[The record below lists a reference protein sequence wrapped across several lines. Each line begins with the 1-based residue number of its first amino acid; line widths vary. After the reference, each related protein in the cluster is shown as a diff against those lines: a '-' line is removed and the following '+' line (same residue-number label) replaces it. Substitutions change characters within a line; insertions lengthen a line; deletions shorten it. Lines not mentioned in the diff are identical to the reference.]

1 MDASH
6 KECRLRIE
14 KLNGMTFQ
22 RIRSAIFIG
31 MFLFAGHGY
40 AQNRSSVADY
50 MRPANE
56 VSMTGHIADKL
67 NQSIENRL
75 LVQDVE
81 HLITPFRNRT
91 ETRLWQSEFWGK
103 WFTSAVLAYR
113 YQPDPRLKSVLDEAV
128 NGILA
133 TQSRDGYIGNY
144 APESHLQQWD
154 IWGRKYTMLGLLDY
168 HEVFG
173 DKKSLNA
180 AKKLA
185 DHLIQEIKES
195 SDGLIVTKG
204 NYRGM
209 AASSVLEPIVKLYRL
224 SGDQRYLDFA
234 KEIVREW
241 TLQQG
246 PQLIAKSM
254 VDVSKRFPRPK
265 NWYSPEQG
273 QKAYEMM
280 SCYEGLL
287 ELYRVTGE
295 VEYREA
301 VENTWQNIRDT
312 EINIAGSGASEEMW
326 FGGRKL
332 QTLPIAHYQETCV
345 TVTWIKLNQQLLRLT
360 GDVKYADE
368 IERAY
373 YNALLGALNRDASD
387 WAKYTPLNG
396 QRLPGSGQCGMDL
409 NCCNASGP
417 RGQFTLPLTTVMAME
432 NGVSVNFFV
441 GGDYVLETPR
451 GNRITLKQETN
462 YPLSGSVSVSVT
474 LPAPEELT
482 LRLRIPA
489 WSKISN
495 VTVNGESQAGVQAGE
510 YFEITR
516 RWTSADI
523 VGLELDMRGRI
534 VTHGDELRRF
544 AAICRGPVVLARD
557 SRLAGPPLIT
567 VDKPVADS
575 SGYIDL
581 AEVPNPLADNIWM
594 QYTAS
599 FIPESYTE
607 QGADPIKIQ
616 LCDYASAGNGE
627 QHSEFTVWFA
637 QLFSGRHEP
646 SLKAGER
653 IY

>member
-1 MDASH
+1 M
-6 KECRLRIE
+6 
-14 KLNGMTFQ
+14 FQ
-22 RIRSAIFIG
+22 MIRSA
-31 MFLFAGHGY
+31 LFVVALLFVGNGY
-40 AQNRSSVADY
+40 AQKQLSVADY
-50 MRPANE
+50 MRPADE
-56 VSMTGHIADKL
+56 VSMTGHLADKL
-67 NQSIENRL
+67 NQSVKNRL
-75 LVQDVE
+75 LAQDVD
-81 HLITPFRNRT
+81 HLIDPFRNRT

-113 YQPDPRLKSVLDEAV
+113 YRPDPGLKSVLDDAM
-128 NGILA
+128 NGLLA
-133 TQSRDGYIGNY
+133 TQSPDGYIGNY

-185 DHLIQEIKES
+185 DHLIQEINGS
-195 SDGLIVTKG
+195 DDGLIVTKG

-209 AASSVLEPIVKLYRL
+209 AASSVLEPMVKLYRL
-224 SGDQRYLDFA
+224 SGDQHYLDFA

-241 TLQQG
+241 SLQQG
-246 PQLIAKSM
+246 PQLIAKSTM
-254 VDVSKRFPRPK
+254 DVSRRFPKPK

-295 VEYREA
+295 IAYREA

-387 WAKYTPLNG
+387 WAKYTPLTG

-417 RGQFTLPLTTVMAME
+417 RGQFTLPLTTVMATGS
-432 NGVSVNFFV
+432 GVSVNFFV
-441 GGDYVLETPR
+441 GGEYVLETPR
-451 GNRITLKQETN
+451 GNRIVLKQETN
-462 YPLSGSVSVSVT
+462 YPVSGIVNVSMALSN
-474 LPAPEELT
+474 PEELT

-489 WSKISN
+489 WSKVSN
-495 VTVNGESQAGVQAGE
+495 VTINGTSQTGVQAGE

-516 RWTSADI
+516 RWTSSDR
-523 VGLELDMRGRI
+523 VKLELDMRGRI
-534 VTHGDELRRF
+534 VVQGEGPRQF

-557 SRLAGPPLIT
+557 SRLKGPPLIT
-567 VDKPVADS
+567 VDAPVADS
-575 SGYIDL
+575 NGYVEL
-581 AEVPNPLADNIWM
+581 TEASPLADNIWM

-599 FIPESYTE
+599 FVPESYTE
-607 QGADPIKIQ
+607 QGADPINIQ

-627 QHSEFTVWFA
+627 QQSEFTVWFA

-646 SLKAGER
+646 SVKAGET